1 MTLDLQSPVRDNS
14 LSLDKLKF
22 KKKKKKFPIFLA
34 AESMNTISTSFK
46 QEKDYF
52 FLYKDLSPAKL

>member
-22 KKKKKKFPIFLA
+22 KKKKKISYFPGCR
-34 AESMNTISTSFK
+34 EY
-46 QEKDYF
+46 EHH
-52 FLYKDLSPAKL
+52 LYKF

>member
-14 LSLDKLKF
+14 LSLDILKL
-22 KKKKKKFPIFLA
+22 KKKKKFPIFLA
-34 AESMNTISTSFK
+34 AESMNTISTNFK